1 MPETQIFMITN
12 FHLAIQDEGSLKRL
26 NFSRNIM
33 ENLGKNFIFLTTQ
46 YGDDILS
53 ANAYDFYSYIKLCIT
68 FQNYETIFASKKEAN
83 YTFHKVQEVLAINQ
97 WSPEN
102 YKQKLKETDVLIEQA
117 NDPTNNVQYYENEKL
132 LLNELKTMKTLLGAK
147 HLEIAKINLKLAEI
161 YKHQVKYKEAEALY
175 NKSLHILQLNF
186 T

>member
-68 FQNYETIFASKKEAN
+68 FQNYETIFASKEEAN

-97 WSPEN
+97 WSP
-102 YKQKLKETDVLIEQA
+102 
-117 NDPTNNVQYYENEKL
+117 
-132 LLNELKTMKTLLGAK
+132 
-147 HLEIAKINLKLAEI
+147 EI